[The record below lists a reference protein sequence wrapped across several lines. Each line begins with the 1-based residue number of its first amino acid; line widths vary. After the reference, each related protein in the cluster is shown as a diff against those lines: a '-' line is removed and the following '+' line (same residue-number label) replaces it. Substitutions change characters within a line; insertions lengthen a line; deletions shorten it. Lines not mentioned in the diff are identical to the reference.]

1 MEMLIVFLIII
12 IFGFVIYI
20 IRKEDLTEVKID
32 LEEKLEEKKTW
43 SQQKFMSYSEVKKA
57 KADLHIVIDKNI
69 VGEKEGNLLREIVD
83 EWAELKV
90 QSFQERRSW
99 VRRPEETEE

>member
-1 MEMLIVFLIII
+1 MEMLIVFLIMV

-20 IRKEDLTEVKID
+20 IRKEDLAEVKDD
-32 LEEKLEEKKTW
+32 LEEKLEEKKSW
-43 SQQKFMSYSEVKKA
+43 SQQKFMSYGEVKKA
-57 KADLHIVIDKNI
+57 KADLHAVIDKNF
-69 VGEKEGNLLREIVD
+69 VREKEGKLLHEILD